1 MIKKFYFSP
10 NDFLFLI
17 IPITIILGPAF
28 SLINIIIF
36 CCFYLFKHFNK
47 DHLKFFLKNKIIFLL
62 FLFYTYLI
70 LNTLIS
76 VDPSSGIYRNL
87 GFIRFIILFIA
98 INYFFFLKRYNYS
111 LLQPWLFI
119 FLIFVFDVYF
129 ERFFG
134 TNLLGFGGETTYGPR
149 VVSFF
154 KDEPVAG
161 AYLNGF
167 LFLMFG
173 YLYLILRNK
182 SNLLKHISLVILT
195 LLVISVFI
203 TGERSNTLKALLG
216 FFIFLFFFHQVNFKF
231 KFLFVIL
238 FVSFISLI
246 FSQSDY
252 LKSRYFGQIY
262 NKMIIE
268 EKRKDFFKNNIY
280 LSLYRSGFTIFEN
293 NPYLGVGN
301 KNYRVV
307 TCDKNYGNNT
317 EYVCNTHPHQIYFEL
332 LSEHGIVGTICI
344 LSILFYLTFK
354 NLRKIIDS
362 KNYIQIGAFIYII
375 TNFIPII
382 PSGSFFNDFNLT
394 FFMLNFSLMYAVSSK
409 TNIFENKPGPL
420 AQ

>member
-10 NDFLFLI
+10 NNFLFLI

-62 FLFYTYLI
+62 FLFYMYLI

-76 VDPSSGIYRNL
+76 VDPNSGIYRNL

-98 INYFFFLKRYNYS
+98 INYFFFVKRYNYS
-111 LLQPWLFI
+111 LLQPWLFV

-134 TNLLGFGGETTYGPR
+134 TNLLGYGGETTYGPR

-203 TGERSNTLKALLG
+203 TGERSNTLKAL
-216 FFIFLFFFHQVNFKF
+216 FIFLFFFHQVNFKF

-252 LKSRYFGQIY
+252 LKSRYFGQLY
-262 NKMIIE
+262 DKMIIE
-268 EKRKDFFKNNIY
+268 EKRKDFFENNIY
-280 LSLYRSGFTIFEN
+280 LSLYRSGF
-293 NPYLGVGN
+293 
-301 KNYRVV
+301 
-307 TCDKNYGNNT
+307 
-317 EYVCNTHPHQIYFEL
+317 
-332 LSEHGIVGTICI
+332 
-344 LSILFYLTFK
+344 
-354 NLRKIIDS
+354 
-362 KNYIQIGAFIYII
+362 
-375 TNFIPII
+375 
-382 PSGSFFNDFNLT
+382 
-394 FFMLNFSLMYAVSSK
+394 SL
-409 TNIFENKPGPL
+409 
-420 AQ
+420 